1 MKKLEVNI
9 RIETKR
15 LKGILSLTEFRK
27 NIKLI
32 GNKIFTLENSI
43 CDTLNL
49 LICDDDVIRQYN
61 MRYLRHDYETDI
73 ITFRYDNDESD
84 VIISAETVESNSRRF
99 KTEFSDEMYRVIIH
113 GMLHICG
120 YDDNTVYKR
129 RKMRDKENYYL
140 RFLNN

>member
-32 GNKIFTLENSI
+32 GNKIFTLENST

-49 LICDDDVIRQYN
+49 FICDDEVIRQYN
-61 MRYLRHDYETDI
+61 VRYLGHDYETDI

-99 KTEFSDEMYRVIIH
+99 KTEFSNEMYRVIIH

-140 RFLNN
+140 RFIK

>member
-1 MKKLEVNI
+1 LKKLKVNL

-49 LICDDDVIRQYN
+49 FICDDDVIRQYN

-140 RFLNN
+140 RFLK

>member
-1 MKKLEVNI
+1 MKKLKVNL

-49 LICDDDVIRQYN
+49 FICDDDVIRQYN

-140 RFLNN
+140 RFLK

>member
-1 MKKLEVNI
+1 MKKLNVNL

-27 NIKLI
+27 NIKFL
-32 GNKIFTLENSI
+32 GNKIFTLENST

-49 LICDDDVIRQYN
+49 LLCDDDVIRQYN
-61 MRYLRHDYETDI
+61 VRYLGHDYDTDI

-99 KTEFSDEMYRVIIH
+99 KTEFSNELYRVIIH

-129 RKMRDKENYYL
+129 RKMRDKENHYL

>member
-1 MKKLEVNI
+1 MKKLNVNLN
-9 RIETKR
+9 IETKR

-32 GNKIFTLENSI
+32 GNKIFTLENST

-49 LICDDDVIRQYN
+49 FICDDEVIRQYN
-61 MRYLRHDYETDI
+61 VRYLGHDYETDI

-84 VIISAETVESNSRRF
+84 VIVSAETVESNSRRF
-99 KTEFSDEMYRVIIH
+99 KTEFSNEMYRVIIH

-140 RFLNN
+140 RFIK